1 MTHVER
7 ITPTVK
13 LKLKLQC
20 WSQVYMIIVV
30 DTYLSVE
37 L

>member
-1 MTHVER
+1 MTHVEPIR
-7 ITPTVK
+7 PTVK

-30 DTYLSVE
+30 DIYLSVE